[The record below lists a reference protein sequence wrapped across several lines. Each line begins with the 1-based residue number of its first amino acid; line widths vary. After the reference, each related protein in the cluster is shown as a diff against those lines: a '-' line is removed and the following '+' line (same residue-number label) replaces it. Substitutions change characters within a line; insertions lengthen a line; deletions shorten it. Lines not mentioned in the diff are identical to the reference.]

1 MESYTM
7 EISLGL
13 AVLRVV
19 VGLLLAGHGAQKLFG
34 WFGGHGFA
42 GTVGFLQA
50 KGFKPAA
57 LWALLGTLG
66 EFVGGLLLA
75 LGFLSP
81 LGSIAIFA
89 SMLMAVLKFHWKQGL
104 WSMQNGYEYPL
115 VLGVVGLFFGWVGVG
130 GYSLDAL
137 LGIALPGV
145 LFEIGVVAAII
156 VDLIGLFTSR
166 QPAQQHQTAEA
177 A

>member
-50 KGFKPAA
+50 KGFKPAV
-57 LWALLGTLG
+57 LWTLLGTLG

-81 LGSIAIFA
+81 LGGIAVFA

-104 WSMQNGYEYPL
+104 WSTQNGYEYPL

-130 GYSLDAL
+130 SYSLDAL
-137 LGIALPGV
+137 LGITLPGV
-145 LFEIGVVAAII
+145 LFGIGVVAAII
-156 VDLIGLFTSR
+156 VDLIGLLTSR
-166 QPAQQHQTAEA
+166 QPVQQHQTAEA

>member
-1 MESYTM
+1 M

-13 AVLRVV
+13 LILRVV

-50 KGFKPAA
+50 KGFKPAGF
-57 LWALLGTLG
+57 WTLLGVLG

-81 LGSIAIFA
+81 LGAIAIFA
-89 SMLMAVLKFHWKQGL
+89 SMLMAVIKFHWAQGL
-104 WSMQNGYEYPL
+104 WSTSGGYEYPL
-115 VLGVVGLFFGWVGVG
+115 VLAVVSLVLGWLGAG
-130 GYSLDAL
+130 SYSLDAL
-137 LGIALPGV
+137 LGIALPSV
-145 LFEIGVVAAII
+145 IFWIGIVAAII
-156 VDLIGLFTSR
+156 VDVIGVLTSR
-166 QPAQQHQTAEA
+166 QLSQEGRVANA